1 MMSALEIFEAIHQ
14 GLFLE
19 TIFSC
24 DTDWDA
30 QLDARHL
37 PEFDAA
43 WCASYEKVTASC
55 SPEGTLVKQIRELTF
70 KKAYRATQNAD
81 LAGYVSDDM
90 GLIAQACDNQIESDF
105 IDNLWK
111 TYLCGTFPT

>member
-1 MMSALEIFEAIHQ
+1 MMSASDILEAIHQ

-19 TIFSC
+19 IIFSS

-37 PEFDAA
+37 PEFDGA
-43 WCASYEKVTASC
+43 WCASYGKVTASC
-55 SPEGTLVKQIRELTF
+55 PPEGALVKQIRELTF
-70 KKAYRATQNAD
+70 KKVYRAAQNAD
-81 LAGYVSDDM
+81 LAAYVSDDM
-90 GLIAQACDNQIESDF
+90 GLIAQACDHQIESDF

-111 TYLCGTFPT
+111 TYLRGTFPT